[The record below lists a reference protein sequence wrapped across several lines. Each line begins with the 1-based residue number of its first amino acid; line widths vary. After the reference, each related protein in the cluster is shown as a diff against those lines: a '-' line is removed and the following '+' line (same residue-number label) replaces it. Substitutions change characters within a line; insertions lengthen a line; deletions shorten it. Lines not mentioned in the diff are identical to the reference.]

1 MYSSAVLT
9 VFVTVVHTSS
19 MSIGPH
25 VSVLPHYNG
34 HLKYWW
40 DDLCCTGAD
49 ADKLHLHPVP
59 LIMPGCWRCPFKD
72 GFHAVQLV
80 TGTCNGGTDNMPHFS
95 RDIGQRLR
103 PTFKE
108 DEDIVIKYIIAE
120 KEREGQDIGP
130 IEARRIAL
138 ARSATAVTARS
149 ARFLESPHNRP
160 GIGASL
166 GILGWG
172 QRLRASQRSTLVC
185 PDWLAL
191 PL

>member
-1 MYSSAVLT
+1 
-9 VFVTVVHTSS
+9 
-19 MSIGPH
+19 
-25 VSVLPHYNG
+25 
-34 HLKYWW
+34 
-40 DDLCCTGAD
+40 
-49 ADKLHLHPVP
+49 
-59 LIMPGCWRCPFKD
+59 
-72 GFHAVQLV
+72 
-80 TGTCNGGTDNMPHFS
+80 MPHFS

-103 PTFKE
+103 STFKE

-185 PDWLAL
+185 PDCLAL